1 MIPLAS
7 VTRLSLLLLISVQ
20 LLACCSSKEEQPAA
34 HAEKLALVDNCYKIS
49 PKLLRSGQPSRK
61 DFRKLEQYGI
71 KTVLNLREY
80 HSDDKEARGTGIK
93 LLHIPLAA
101 GSVTEDELLVCLLA
115 IKKAPAPVLVHCW
128 HGSDRTGIV
137 CAAYR
142 IAEQGW
148 TPEAALQELT
158 DGPFGHHEW
167 YYSNLA
173 ELVKAIDWQQFTEKY
188 KKG

>member
-1 MIPLAS
+1 MIPTTAI
-7 VTRLSLLLLISVQ
+7 TRLTLLLLFSVQ
-20 LLACCSSKEEQPAA
+20 TLSCCTPKEEQSTV

-49 PKLLRSGQPSRK
+49 PKLLRSGQPSGK
-61 DFRKLEQYGI
+61 DFRKLEQYGV

-101 GSVTEDELLVCLLA
+101 GSVTEDELLTCLLA
-115 IKKAPAPVLVHCW
+115 IKKAPSPVLVHCW

-148 TPEAALQELT
+148 TPEDALNELM
-158 DGPFGHHEW
+158 DGPFGHHDW

-173 ELVKAIDWQQFTEKY
+173 KLVKSIDWQQFTKRY